1 MAGIRL
7 WMILAIVIVIVG
19 LLLLWKN
26 NYEVLTV
33 GLPLL
38 AWVGLLLMRKDQSSQ
53 KRIVLGLL
61 GVGVAITMGV
71 EVVVL
76 QGDVGRSNTVF
87 RFYNQVW
94 ALFSVAAGATLVW
107 MIPIIR
113 QWSRQWRESWL
124 WALALLVLAAA
135 SYTVIATP
143 MKMDDRWPG
152 IANPPHN
159 LDGMAYMLGEDQSN
173 AGVPGSTQGAVYK
186 DEERPMNL
194 ASDYAGIRFVQDH
207 ISGTPTLVEGYTSE
221 YRWGARYSIYTG
233 LPAVIGWNWHV
244 RQHNSILPASVVEN
258 RIEEVNQFYNT
269 PDPNAALEFLRRYH
283 VNYIVVG
290 DLERVY
296 YSAEGLAKFQQMVQ
310 QGMLQ
315 VAFGGAGSGEAT
327 IYRVLQ

>member
-1 MAGIRL
+1 
-7 WMILAIVIVIVG
+7 
-19 LLLLWKN
+19 
-26 NYEVLTV
+26 
-33 GLPLL
+33 
-38 AWVGLLLMRKDQSSQ
+38 
-53 KRIVLGLL
+53 
-61 GVGVAITMGV
+61 
-71 EVVVL
+71 
-76 QGDVGRSNTVF
+76 
-87 RFYNQVW
+87 
-94 ALFSVAAGATLVW
+94 
-107 MIPIIR
+107 
-113 QWSRQWRESWL
+113 
-124 WALALLVLAAA
+124 
-135 SYTVIATP
+135 
-143 MKMDDRWPG
+143 
-152 IANPPHN
+152 
-159 LDGMAYMLGEDQSN
+159 MAYMLGEDQSN
-173 AGVPGSTQGAVYK
+173 EGVPGSTQGAVYK

-207 ISGTPTLVEGYTSE
+207 IAGTPTLVEGYTSE

-315 VAFGGAGSGEAT
+315 MVFGGASSGEAT
-327 IYRVLQ
+327 IYKALQ